1 MSNYFYSASDKVS
14 PDSKDEAKQ
23 KFQEITFAYAILSD
37 ERRRRR
43 YDMSGNTSESLDLE
57 DDGFDWMDFYRDQ
70 FSAMVDRSAIDKI
83 KKEYQG
89 SDEEKRDL
97 LAAFEQYKGDLDR
110 VYEVIM
116 LSNVLDDDNR
126 FRAIIDEA
134 IAKGEIQGWK
144 RYKEESESKRQKRLK
159 KAKEEAKE
167 AEKLAEEME
176 GEEKNGNS
184 HKRNR
189 KVPSKGDDNA
199 LVALIQQRQQARA
212 ANFFDDLEAKYAQS
226 SKGSGKS
233 RKRSRNDEPPEE
245 AFAAVAARKGSQPK
259 KRG

>member
-1 MSNYFYSASDKVS
+1 MSSYFYSTPDKVS
-14 PDSKDEAKQ
+14 PDSKDGAKQ

-57 DDGFDWMDFYRDQ
+57 DDSFDWMDFYRDQ
-70 FSAMVDRSAIDKI
+70 FSAMVDRSAIDNI

-89 SDEEKRDL
+89 SNEEQHDL
-97 LAAFEQYKGDLDR
+97 LTAFEQYKGDLDR
-110 VYEVIM
+110 VYEVVM

-144 RYKEESESKRQKRLK
+144 KYKEESESKRQKRFK

-167 AEKLAEEME
+167 AEKLAKEME
-176 GEEKNGNS
+176 EEEKKGNS

-189 KVPSKGDDNA
+189 KAPPKGDDNA

-233 RKRSRNDEPPEE
+233 RKRGRNDEPPEE
-245 AFAAVAARKGSQPK
+245 AFAAVAARKGNQPK
-259 KRG
+259 KRD